1 LIDNS
6 CLTPYSK
13 LKHNKKEKL
22 KMNKKLSKLKL
33 VVAAATLVCAN
44 FAFLSAVSSAA
55 TLSNTYIRLARM
67 KSGTDSTM
75 RVVFKTTANAGATGL
90 TIDMNGA
97 DSTTWTSASGTVNT
111 TQAISGVAGCDV
123 SATALPGG
131 SLAASGSGSV
141 ITVTNVTALSASTT
155 YCFDLTTSSSVHT
168 PSAGEYHP
176 VITETGGATDSTT
189 VAVRVV
195 SDDQVLVNATV
206 PPSFNFA
213 LSCPQSA
220 PNRDN
225 FGSNL
230 ATGSVSNTTG
240 CDVTVNTNATT
251 GWLAW
256 AQDLNTG
263 LHSVTASKTIAATT
277 PGSNATLSAGTEGFL
292 MGVTSITQ
300 GSGSGGTTSAT
311 NAYGNGSGGTAG
323 AGQGSGLDGTLRLFA
338 SSTGTAS
345 GAVVHVKESAAISAV
360 TPAANDYTDTITL
373 VGAGNF

>member
-1 LIDNS
+1 VRPLILNLS
-6 CLTPYSK
+6 II
-13 LKHNKKEKL
+13 KKEKL
-22 KMNKKLSKLKL
+22 KMIKKQLSKLRL
-33 VVAAATLVCAN
+33 LIAAAVLVCAN

-55 TLSNTYIRLARM
+55 TLTNTEIRLTRM
-67 KSGTDSTM
+67 KAATDSTM
-75 RVVFKTTANAGATGL
+75 RVVFKTTSNAGATGL

-97 DSTTWTSASGTVNT
+97 DSTTWTGTSGTVSA
-111 TQAISGVAGCDV
+111 TQAISGVSGCDA
-123 SATALPGG
+123 SATALPG
-131 SLAASGSGSV
+131 SLSASGSGAV
-141 ITVTNVTALSASTT
+141 ITVTGVTALSASTT
-155 YCFDLTTSSSVHT
+155 YCFDLTTSNSVHN

-195 SDDQVLVNATV
+195 SDDQVVVNATV

-213 LSCPQSA
+213 LSCPQSG

-230 ATGSVSNTTG
+230 ASGSVSSTTG

-256 AQDLNTG
+256 AQDANTG
-263 LHSVTASKTIAATT
+263 LHSATASKTIASTT
-277 PGSNATLSAGTEGFL
+277 PGTNATLSSGTEGFV

-311 NAYGNGSGGTAG
+311 NAYGNNSGGTAG
-323 AGQGSGLDGTLRLFA
+323 AGQGSGLDSTLRLFA

-345 GAVVHVKESAAISAV
+345 GAIVHVKESAAISAV
-360 TPAANDYTDTITL
+360 TPAANDYTDTITI
-373 VGAGNF
+373 VGAGSF